1 MKKIVV
7 TGVSRGL
14 GLALSK
20 ALLEAGYGVIGLGRG
35 DSPAFTALEAAHPGQ
50 TAYVQADMTELQAL
64 SDIARHISKAYGP
77 IYGLV
82 NNAGIGAARS
92 MVVCWRRAA
101 MCMWPAAS
109 SPRPVCRPRVPF
121 RPALPRTALCMPAR

>member
-50 TAYVQADMTELQAL
+50 TAYVQADNVTDKRYASTFVIRNRATPEQPGYLQGLGRSFTAGL
-64 SDIARHISKAYGP
+64 SYQ
-77 IYGLV
+77 
-82 NNAGIGAARS
+82 
-92 MVVCWRRAA
+92 
-101 MCMWPAAS
+101 
-109 SPRPVCRPRVPF
+109 F
-121 RPALPRTALCMPAR
+121 

>member
-1 MKKIVV
+1 VF
-7 TGVSRGL
+7 
-14 GLALSK
+14 LAGWALLSK

-82 NNAGIGAARS
+82 NNAGIGAAGVLAT
-92 MVVCWRRAA
+92 MHQADMEKVIA
-101 MCMWPAAS
+101 PT
-109 SPRPVCRPRVPF
+109 RPGR
-121 RPALPRTALCMPAR
+121 